1 MKLSQHDVAS
11 QCWQKIK
18 TYYDEVIA
26 KKRERLENP
35 RISDAERLQL
45 AWEIDGIKKVLAHGE
60 PERKVTDAE

>member
-1 MKLSQHDVAS
+1 VKLSQHDVAS

-45 AWEIDGIKKVLAHGE
+45 AWQIDTVKEVLSLGE